1 VRSVFAAQKRYTPNA
16 FSITAIYVIATLL
29 WAVTRY
35 EILIRSVSN
44 RSELYGFYFFG
55 ETIFVGLSSVAIYL
69 ITRYYNAAA
78 HTVLEG
84 SVATAQALFESAAQ
98 GIVIADRNGTIIS
111 ANPQLLQVFGYERE
125 ELLGQPIERMLPERL
140 REVHVAH
147 RDNYFK
153 SPRPRPMGLGFDL
166 TARRKDGT
174 EFPVEVSLSSFESGR
189 GRLAIAF
196 ITDISERLK
205 LEHETRRSEKL
216 VTLGA
221 ISAGIAHELNNP
233 IGIISS
239 RIELML
245 EDAGSRRLP
254 AEVEED
260 LHVLHRNALR
270 VGTIAKGLLTLARH
284 RPKQRHLVDLN
295 AEIDEVL
302 LLVGKQMSK
311 DDIQL
316 STQLD
321 RTLAPIIGDSVAMQ
335 EVLLNLL
342 MNAREAMPGGGAVR
356 IETGSVA
363 GQPGWIQLAVTDN
376 GPGIP
381 AEVIPRLFD
390 PFYTQ
395 KTSGTGLGLWI
406 SKRIVRDHRGTIE
419 VQSQPGQGTSFI
431 MTFPGVTETKSSEG
445 SSDGFDPPE
454 ASRQRN
460 A

>member
-1 VRSVFAAQKRYTPNA
+1 VRTVFVAQKRYAPNA
-16 FSITAIYVIATLL
+16 ISITAIYVVAALL
-29 WAVTRY
+29 WAITRY
-35 EILIRSVSN
+35 EILIRSVSD
-44 RSELYGFYFFG
+44 RSELYGSYFFG
-55 ETIFVGLSSVAIYL
+55 EAIFVALTGVAIYL
-69 ITRYYNAAA
+69 IARYYNATARS
-78 HTVLEG
+78 VLEG

-98 GIVIADRNGTIIS
+98 GIVIADRHGTIVS
-111 ANPQLLQVFGYERE
+111 ANPQLLQVFGYERD
-125 ELLGQPIERMLPERL
+125 ELIGQPIENMLPERL
-140 REVHVAH
+140 RAVHVAH
-147 RDNYFK
+147 RDKYFK

-166 TARRKDGT
+166 AARRKDGT

-245 EDAGSRRLP
+245 DDAASRHLP

-284 RPKQRHLVDLN
+284 RPKERHLVDLN
-295 AEIDEVL
+295 AEIEEVL

-311 DDIQL
+311 DAIQV
-316 STQLD
+316 STLLD

-342 MNAREAMPGGGAVR
+342 MNAREAMPGGGTVR
-356 IETGSVA
+356 IETAPAV
-363 GQPGWIQLAVTDN
+363 GQPGWIRLAVTDS
-376 GPGIP
+376 GPGIQ
-381 AEVIPRLFD
+381 AEMMPKLFD
-390 PFYTQ
+390 PFYTN
-395 KTSGTGLGLWI
+395 KASGTGLGLWI

-419 VQSQPGQGTSFI
+419 VQSEPGQGTVFI
-431 MTFPGVTETKSSEG
+431 MTFPGVIETKKS
-445 SSDGFDPPE
+445 E
-454 ASRQRN
+454 ASADIFDAAQSPEQR
-460 A
+460 